1 MTLNFGHT
9 FAHAIEIKN
18 NFSKKITH
26 GEAVLSGIILA
37 SKLSIYKKL
46 CTKKTFNEIK
56 DIYSKNNLEYTFKK
70 YSNKNEIFKLLPYLK
85 NDKKN
90 NDERINFILLKDI
103 GKTTLANQ
111 NKISLKDLKRISKTI
126 VQY

>member
-1 MTLNFGHT
+1 M
-9 FAHAIEIKN
+9 
-18 NFSKKITH
+18 
-26 GEAVLSGIILA
+26 
-37 SKLSIYKKL
+37 

-56 DIYSKNNLEYTFKK
+56 DIYSQNNLDYTFKK

-90 NDERINFILLKDI
+90 NDEKINFILLKDI

-111 NKISLKDLKRISKTI
+111 NKISLKDLKRISKSI